1 MDEFEKQN
9 SSTFLSVFRNHR
21 KNIYIHTVQYAV
33 VQHTYLH
40 LIILVQ
46 HISAKPLHK
55 FWGANRPYLQPMA
68 ELRRTQIKHVVKSK
82 GILKA
87 PSAAAIRQ
95 LTSNRGSQIDLGVD
109 FREGGKPEDPGKNPL
124 STGETNYNNSILT

>member
-21 KNIYIHTVQYAV
+21 KNNYIHTVQYAV

-55 FWGANRPYLQPMA
+55 FWGANRPYSQPMA
-68 ELRRTQIKHVVKSK
+68 ELRRRQIKHVVKSK
-82 GILKA
+82 GILKT

-95 LTSNRGSQIDLGVD
+95 LTS
-109 FREGGKPEDPGKNPL
+109 KPRITAR
-124 STGETNYNNSILT
+124 SRC